1 MLERELIQR
10 SITRRQL
17 FGESA
22 VGLGTAALAT
32 LFTRE
37 GRAATGGL
45 TELPHFAAKAK
56 RVIYLLMSGAPSQV
70 DLFENK
76 PEVNKRRGEE
86 LPSSVQMGQRL
97 TTMTAGQA
105 NRKLLP
111 PIAPVRQH
119 GSSGMWISDF
129 LPHTASIADKLCFI
143 RSMHTESI
151 NHAPAMTM
159 LLSGAEQPGRPSTGA
174 WLSYG
179 LGSENDALPTFVVM
193 TSRDREGSCG
203 QLFYDYYW
211 GSGFLPSKYQG
222 VKFRSEGGDPVL
234 YLANPPGIG
243 PTMRRGILDDVRK
256 LNEIKLSAAGDP
268 EISTRISQYEMAYRM
283 QSSVPELLQLASEP
297 KSVLDLYGPD
307 VTRPGSYARNC
318 LIARRL
324 VERGVRFVQLLHS
337 GWDQHSNL
345 PTQLVEQCKDTD
357 QPSAGLIKD
366 LEQRGLLQDTL
377 VVWGGEF
384 GRTVF
389 CQGNID
395 NKKTHGR
402 DHHPRC
408 FTIWMAGAGIKP
420 GMVHGETDD
429 FSYNIAKDPVHIH
442 DLQATVLHL
451 LGIDHERLTFKYQG
465 RHFRLTDVHG
475 KVVQPILA

>member
-10 SITRRQL
+10 SITRRQF

-179 LGSENDALPTFVVM
+179 LGVRTTLC
-193 TSRDREGSCG
+193 R
-203 QLFYDYYW
+203 
-211 GSGFLPSKYQG
+211 PS
-222 VKFRSEGGDPVL
+222 
-234 YLANPPGIG
+234 
-243 PTMRRGILDDVRK
+243 
-256 LNEIKLSAAGDP
+256 
-268 EISTRISQYEMAYRM
+268 
-283 QSSVPELLQLASEP
+283 
-297 KSVLDLYGPD
+297 
-307 VTRPGSYARNC
+307 
-318 LIARRL
+318 
-324 VERGVRFVQLLHS
+324 
-337 GWDQHSNL
+337 W
-345 PTQLVEQCKDTD
+345 
-357 QPSAGLIKD
+357 
-366 LEQRGLLQDTL
+366 
-377 VVWGGEF
+377 
-384 GRTVF
+384 
-389 CQGNID
+389 
-395 NKKTHGR
+395 
-402 DHHPRC
+402 
-408 FTIWMAGAGIKP
+408 
-420 GMVHGETDD
+420 
-429 FSYNIAKDPVHIH
+429 
-442 DLQATVLHL
+442 
-451 LGIDHERLTFKYQG
+451 
-465 RHFRLTDVHG
+465 
-475 KVVQPILA
+475 

>member
-1 MLERELIQR
+1 M
-10 SITRRQL
+10 
-17 FGESA
+17 
-22 VGLGTAALAT
+22 AL
-32 LFTRE
+32 
-37 GRAATGGL
+37 
-45 TELPHFAAKAK
+45 
-56 RVIYLLMSGAPSQV
+56 
-70 DLFENK
+70 
-76 PEVNKRRGEE
+76 
-86 LPSSVQMGQRL
+86 
-97 TTMTAGQA
+97 
-105 NRKLLP
+105 
-111 PIAPVRQH
+111 VR
-119 GSSGMWISDF
+119 
-129 LPHTASIADKLCFI
+129 P
-143 RSMHTESI
+143 
-151 NHAPAMTM
+151 
-159 LLSGAEQPGRPSTGA
+159 
-174 WLSYG
+174 
-179 LGSENDALPTFVVM
+179 GSENDALPTFVVM

-307 VTRPGSYARNC
+307 VARPGSYARNC

>member
-1 MLERELIQR
+1 
-10 SITRRQL
+10 
-17 FGESA
+17 
-22 VGLGTAALAT
+22 
-32 LFTRE
+32 
-37 GRAATGGL
+37 
-45 TELPHFAAKAK
+45 
-56 RVIYLLMSGAPSQV
+56 
-70 DLFENK
+70 
-76 PEVNKRRGEE
+76 
-86 LPSSVQMGQRL
+86 
-97 TTMTAGQA
+97 
-105 NRKLLP
+105 
-111 PIAPVRQH
+111 
-119 GSSGMWISDF
+119 
-129 LPHTASIADKLCFI
+129 
-143 RSMHTESI
+143 
-151 NHAPAMTM
+151 
-159 LLSGAEQPGRPSTGA
+159 
-174 WLSYG
+174 
-179 LGSENDALPTFVVM
+179 M

-420 GMVHGETDD
+420 GTVHGETDD